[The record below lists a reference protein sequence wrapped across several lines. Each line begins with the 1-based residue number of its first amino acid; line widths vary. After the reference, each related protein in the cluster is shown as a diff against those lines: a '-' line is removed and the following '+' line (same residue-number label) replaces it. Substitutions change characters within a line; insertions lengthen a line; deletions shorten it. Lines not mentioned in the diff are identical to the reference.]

1 MDSRNA
7 VKVTF
12 AVKVDVVRPQPT
24 SMARSSM
31 NKSDGTSHPSSKE
44 KDSHQKPPQAPKNV
58 QFSNGNN
65 NALNQTSS
73 ERLMPHVQFATTA
86 QRTKTRLTR
95 EGVPVFGCPVSA
107 ARLGRRPASASNIK
121 IARPEQRQPEN
132 FYIPTGDL
140 VNRDYNLIDIDLK
153 VQQHRK
159 AEWSKTEQPQMC
171 RKESER
177 PEYLHSFRPKE
188 DRTTYFRPFTTSGAV
203 LRPTQQ
209 AATAVHPWQKAT
221 RDDDVDLRAVPHT
234 NIDHSRE
241 TFVKTQAPRY
251 PYPIHHL

>member
-12 AVKVDVVRPQPT
+12 AVKEVVARPPPRT
-24 SMARSSM
+24 SLARSNS
-31 NKSDGTSHPSSKE
+31 NKSHGTTASGSHPPSKE
-44 KDSHQKPPQAPKNV
+44 KDSQKPSVAPKNV
-58 QFSNGNN
+58 QFSNGNVH
-65 NALNQTSS
+65 NQSLSDSRT
-73 ERLMPHVQFATTA
+73 MPHVHFATTA

-159 AEWSKTEQPQMC
+159 AEWSKTEQAQTC

-188 DRTTYFRPFTTSGAV
+188 DRTTYFRPFTTNGAG
-203 LRPTQQ
+203 LRPTQP
-209 AATAVHPWQKAT
+209 AATVHSWQKAT
-221 RDDDVDLRAVPHT
+221 RDDDIDLRAIPHT

-241 TFVKTQAPRY
+241 TFIRTQAPR
-251 PYPIHHL
+251 

>member
-12 AVKVDVVRPQPT
+12 AVKVDVVRPPPR
-24 SMARSSM
+24 SSLARSSS
-31 NKSDGTSHPSSKE
+31 NQSHGTTAGSHTPSKA
-44 KDSHQKPPQAPKNV
+44 KDSQKPPLAPKNV
-58 QFSNGNN
+58 QFSNGH
-65 NALNQTSS
+65 ALNQNSS
-73 ERLMPHVQFATTA
+73 EKLTPHVHFATTA

-159 AEWSKTEQPQMC
+159 AEWSKTEQPQTL

-188 DRTTYFRPFTTSGAV
+188 DRTTYFRPFTTNGAV
-203 LRPTQQ
+203 LRPIPPT
-209 AATAVHPWQKAT
+209 TTTHSWQKAT
-221 RDDDVDLRAVPHT
+221 RDDNVDLRAVPHT

-241 TFVKTQAPRY
+241 TFVKTQAPR
-251 PYPIHHL
+251 